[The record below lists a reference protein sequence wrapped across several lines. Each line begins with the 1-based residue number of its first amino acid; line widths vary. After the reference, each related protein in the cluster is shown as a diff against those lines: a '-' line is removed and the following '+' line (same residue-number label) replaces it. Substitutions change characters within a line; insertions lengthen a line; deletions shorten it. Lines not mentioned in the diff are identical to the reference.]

1 VPTPDVLILP
11 HPRLTERGFVL
22 APLAEVAPDWRHPVL
37 GRTVREMLVALPPDG
52 LRGMEPIDAHQ
63 GTPGDTA

>member
-1 VPTPDVLILP
+1 VLTPDVLILP

-37 GRTVREMLVALPPDG
+37 GRTVREMLVALPPDA
-52 LRGMEPIDAHQ
+52 LRGMEPLDAHQ
-63 GTPGDTA
+63 RTPADTA